1 MKDFFVKAFAVL
13 LLLTFIVGTVWL
25 VFLSDSIWVSEDGG
39 ATGQF
44 FPKLLILVFFGVFPL
59 LLLLWILFPN
69 PFNKL
74 MYKAVNKFMRGGA
87 RMMEYQERHEEQN
100 VLDVTINGVDVSTV
114 MAAADMLADK
124 INGEELSEPEGI
136 PYICEECGFVL
147 ENTEKFCTS
156 CGAAR
161 KE

>member
-13 LLLTFIVGTVWL
+13 FLLAFVAGAVWL
-25 VFLSDSIWVSEDGG
+25 VFFSGGVWVTEDGS
-39 ATGQF
+39 ARGQL
-44 FPKLLILVFFGVFPL
+44 FPKLLILVFFGAFPL
-59 LLLLWILFPN
+59 FLLLWILFPK

-87 RMMEYQERHEEQN
+87 RMMEYQERREEQN
-100 VLDVTINGVDVSTV
+100 IPDVTINGMNIPTV

-147 ENTEKFCTS
+147 ESTAKFCTS